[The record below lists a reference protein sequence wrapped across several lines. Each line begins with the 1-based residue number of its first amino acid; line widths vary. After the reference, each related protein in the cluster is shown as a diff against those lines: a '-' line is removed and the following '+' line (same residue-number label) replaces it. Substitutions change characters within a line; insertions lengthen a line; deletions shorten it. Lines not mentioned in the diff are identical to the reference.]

1 MWDVDGLLTSISSRQ
16 LAEWMVYESLEPFG
30 SMLQDAH
37 FAQLDAIM
45 TSTKHKP
52 QEPSKFRLWRT
63 LEEKKGFDPMAW
75 FDGMKRLSVKK

>member
-1 MWDVDGLLTSISSRQ
+1 
-16 LAEWMVYESLEPFG
+16 
-30 SMLQDAH
+30 MLQDAH

-45 TSTKHKP
+45 TSTKDKP